1 MLHCAALAD
10 SDPNNFVPISLSAL
24 KKLEGGDSRP
34 RVRTAMTLATA
45 LSSTVEA
52 LFPNGVD
59 DTARNPRGLT
69 HIPSDRRK
77 GGRPRKQP

>member
-1 MLHCAALAD
+1 MLRCANLAEDDPD
-10 SDPNNFVPISLSAL
+10 SFVPLSLSAL
-24 KKLEGGDSRP
+24 KKLEGNDSRP

-59 DTARNPRGLT
+59 DTVRNPRGLT
-69 HIPSDRRK
+69 HIPTNRRK

>member
-1 MLHCAALAD
+1 MLRCANLAEDDLD
-10 SDPNNFVPISLSAL
+10 SFVPLSLSAL

-59 DTARNPRGLT
+59 DTVRNPRGLT
-69 HIPSDRRK
+69 HIPTNRRK